1 MGGQRAFTLVEV
13 AAVVAVMGIAAA
25 IAAPRL
31 HGWIVHLRTRAAAN
45 QVAADLAYTRTLAVR
60 DGWRARL
67 VIEPAADCP
76 APSPGAAGHRYRI
89 VAGAGEAVVAR
100 RDLRADGGRICL
112 ASNRSREV
120 VFNSRGLPIAQ
131 NRTLTLREGA
141 FPADTLLLS
150 AVGRVLRRY

>member
-1 MGGQRAFTLVEV
+1 LD
-13 AAVVAVMGIAAA
+13 
-25 IAAPRL
+25 RL
-31 HGWIVHLRTRAAAN
+31 NCNCGNGFAVHLRTRAAAN

-67 VIEPAADCP
+67 VIDPAPDCP
-76 APSPGAAGHRYRI
+76 APAPGVAGHRYRI

-100 RDLRADGGRICL
+100 RDLRAEGGRICL
-112 ASNRSREV
+112 GSNRSREV

-131 NRTLTLREGA
+131 NRTLTVREAG
-141 FPADTLLLS
+141 FSADTLLLS